1 MENIDAM
8 PYLTN
13 YIGDEILN
21 PARNTEW
28 FPSNLK
34 VLVAEDNPANLK
46 VVQLVLRPFTAVFD
60 SAENGIIA
68 LEKFKANKYD
78 IIFMDVQMPGMNGY
92 EATKKIR
99 KHEIENSLNPVEIVA
114 MTANVMKE
122 DIQHCLE
129 IGMNQFLG
137 KPFELAEMIK
147 IIRLL
152 PS

>member
-1 MENIDAM
+1 MENIDAI

-13 YIGDEILN
+13 YLSDGILN
-21 PARNTEW
+21 TAVETERI
-28 FPSNLK
+28 PSNLK
-34 VLVAEDNPANLK
+34 ILVAEDNPMNLK
-46 VVQLVLRPFTAVFD
+46 VVQLVLRPYTAVLD

-68 LEKFKANKYD
+68 LAKFKSNKYD

-99 KHEIENSLNPVEIVA
+99 IHEFENSLNPVEIVA

-137 KPFELAEMIK
+137 KPVERAEMIK